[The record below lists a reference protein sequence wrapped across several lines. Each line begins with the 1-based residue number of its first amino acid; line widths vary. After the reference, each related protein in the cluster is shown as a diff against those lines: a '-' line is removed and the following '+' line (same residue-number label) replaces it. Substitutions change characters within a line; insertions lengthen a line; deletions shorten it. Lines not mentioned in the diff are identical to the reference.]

1 MLPLLL
7 FTLFTLL
14 LAENIA
20 RAEAPIVSLQY
31 GIFQGA
37 SEGDLSTF
45 RGVPF
50 AQPAVRFSLPQAP
63 KLLHGVQNATT
74 FSPACPQQPLSP
86 SFPITLP
93 DEGAVSED
101 CLKLNVFAPRS
112 ASPHS
117 KFPVLVWIYGGG
129 FEIGNS
135 PDTEVRTVVERSIAI
150 GEPIII
156 VTPNYR
162 ISAYGFLGGKE
173 VGDNGISNLGLRD
186 QIFALEWVQEHIAA
200 FGGDPSRV
208 VIGGPSAGAISAAM
222 LLLYN
227 KRFEPTALF
236 RGAFMLSGSP
246 ITTGS
251 IADGQPH
258 YDGLVAANNCTG
270 SRDTLECLRRVPFDA
285 FKATVDNTPNVFSFS
300 SIQNVWRPRVDGE
313 IIVQDPLI
321 SVSNGLYAKIPIMT
335 GDTDDEGTLFAFS
348 TTNITTND
356 EYLGYIHS
364 NFFPKS
370 APAQIAELA
379 ILYPDDP
386 TQGSPF
392 DTGAANQFTPQFKRL
407 AAFQGDYLFIGARR
421 FFLEHASK
429 TQNAWSWLNKRG
441 KSTPLVGAAHAS
453 DIGIWFPPANATDF
467 VPVDALG
474 KSINS
479 SQLNFVNT
487 LDPNRSS
494 GMRNTSAVFWPK
506 WNAPSSDGSPSL
518 LTLSDP
524 GVVSVTSE
532 NFRIDAIR
540 FLFGL
545 LLKEAKDKAS
555 DNRG

>member
-1 MLPLLL
+1 
-7 FTLFTLL
+7 
-14 LAENIA
+14 
-20 RAEAPIVSLQY
+20 EAPIVSLQY
-31 GIFQGA
+31 GIFQGV
-37 SEGDLSTF
+37 SEGNLSTF

-112 ASPHS
+112 TSPHS

-135 PDTEVRTVVERSIAI
+135 PDTEVRTVLERSIAI

-348 TTNITTND
+348 TTNITCVASFI
-356 EYLGYIHS
+356 LPFLSSHGY
-364 NFFPKS
+364 S

-540 FLFGL
+540 FL
-545 LLKEAKDKAS
+545 
-555 DNRG
+555 